1 MASGYDNPSHS
12 IAARPWHVDD
22 NPLSLLPLQEARA
35 VAAGVGVRALAM
47 GSSGA
52 RGGLAAEVA
61 EAQQE
66 AEAAR
71 GRLSALHAALD
82 ETRARR
88 AEVEG
93 WDAGAAA
100 ESVAGEVGEEA
111 ARWVAE
117 AEVSGGEWW
126 RGRP

>member
-66 AEAAR
+66 
-71 GRLSALHAALD
+71 
-82 ETRARR
+82 
-88 AEVEG
+88 
-93 WDAGAAA
+93 
-100 ESVAGEVGEEA
+100 EEA
-111 ARWVAE
+111 ARTVALRTMGSPLPTQ
-117 AEVSGGEWW
+117 ARSVGGSGGAPHCSTAAA
-126 RGRP
+126 GAA